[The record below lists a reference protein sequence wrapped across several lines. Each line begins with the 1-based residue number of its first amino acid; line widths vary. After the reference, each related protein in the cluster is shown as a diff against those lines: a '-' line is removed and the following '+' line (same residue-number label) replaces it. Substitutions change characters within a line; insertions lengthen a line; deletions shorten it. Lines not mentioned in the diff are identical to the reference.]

1 MIQRGWRLRWR
12 IGWMEEKWL
21 RSGKNET
28 EYYGQKEKR
37 KSIRSSSWLARH
49 KHEKQK
55 DPEEA

>member
-1 MIQRGWRLRWR
+1 
-12 IGWMEEKWL
+12 MEEKWL

-28 EYYGQKEKR
+28 GYYGQKEKR
-37 KSIRSSSWLARH
+37 KSIRSSSWLAKH